1 MASGCLY
8 LPFIYSF
15 STKFKHLCCVRTHG
29 TVPTFIIVQVAA
41 AVCNIFISYGILS
54 YDKKKLHPFHLL
66 QRIKQANCFCNFLY
80 VKRLILSSHFLCL
93 VHTAHCTRN
102 TVVYSVYD
110 TLISNP
116 HTVRH
121 GSSRLAQNITIYV
134 KSAAVTLM

>member
-1 MASGCLY
+1 MLAILRAALVISTPVSNFILNSETTCSY
-8 LPFIYSF
+8 LFILLKISIG
-15 STKFKHLCCVRTHG
+15 THLELLKLIQYTS
-29 TVPTFIIVQVAA
+29 
-41 AVCNIFISYGILS
+41 AVCNVFISTGILDTRS
-54 YDKKKLHPFHLL
+54 TPS
-66 QRIKQANCFCNFLY
+66 FCNFLCA
-80 VKRLILSSHFLCL
+80 KRLILSSHFLCL